1 MQIPTYRQ
9 GPYNGRGRRTALKY
23 LFFLPAFSFR
33 HFPFHEFN
41 LQVGFV
47 LVLFN
52 LGDGGQQ
59 LRQFVDSRYGFAV
72 VGSHGGGVGAFAKI
86 VDADVFILVQVEE
99 SDYVAVFSYLVIR
112 FFYFLSQVGGLIAVF
127 DAGVSAKLPSGAVTF
142 TAKWWMLCGPQ

>member
-9 GPYNGRGRRTALKY
+9 GPYNGRVEGRHSSTY
-23 LFFLPAFSFR
+23 LFLPSFSFR

-72 VGSHGGGVGAFAKI
+72 VRSHGGGVGAFAKI

-99 SDYVAVFSYLVIR
+99 SDYVAVF
-112 FFYFLSQVGGLIAVF
+112 A
-127 DAGVSAKLPSGAVTF
+127 
-142 TAKWWMLCGPQ
+142 

>member
-1 MQIPTYRQ
+1 M
-9 GPYNGRGRRTALKY
+9 RGGFVRRY
-23 LFFLPAFSFR
+23 PVILFFLPAFSFR

-99 SDYVAVFSYLVIR
+99 SDYVAVFSYLIIR

-127 DAGVSAKLPSGAVTF
+127 GRRSFGKAAVRAVTF
-142 TAKWWMLCGPQ
+142 TANGGCCAGRNRWRSCS